1 MTRLTL
7 IGLAAALVS
16 CASAPKKPLVVEQ
29 KVDPKMQALEPFL
42 APLEADEE
50 AAEEEGREARR
61 RLLTGRMLLAGKS
74 IDEVLSAAA
83 LQGEPALVRAVLAA
97 RKGDFQGALTAART
111 AGGVQGV
118 QLALSILL
126 AAGELDAA
134 KQVVAQAAEDEGA
147 AVLNAWMVHR
157 DGKSKEA
164 IEALRKHLFN
174 KGRDLFAYITL
185 ARIHAEQGELRL
197 ARLVCKEGLKQA
209 PKDADLHYLLGTI
222 EQSRGRQ
229 VAAARAFNAALKV
242 DPGHVGALLERARQ
256 DLLGF
261 DYAGALRYTERAV
274 RLVPGDAETRLVHAL
289 TLRANGRC
297 AEAKVLLE
305 GLSGKRPVA
314 LFNLGVL
321 HLRCLNDAKAAFPL
335 FKQFVESH
343 NPDSGHPVHNLLVE
357 AEALAE

>member
-16 CASAPKKPLVVEQ
+16 CASAPKKPVVVEQ
-29 KVDPKMQALEPFL
+29 KVDPEVQALEPFL
-42 APLEADEE
+42 ASLEADEE

-111 AGGVQGV
+111 AGGAQGV

-147 AVLNAWMVHR
+147 AVLNAWMMHR

-197 ARLVCKEGLKQA
+197 LDNIDHAVQA
-209 PKDADLHYLLGTI
+209 PVAGSFRNHQRFIVQYLYETGCI
-222 EQSRGRQ
+222 
-229 VAAARAFNAALKV
+229 A
-242 DPGHVGALLERARQ
+242 
-256 DLLGF
+256 
-261 DYAGALRYTERAV
+261 AGADIRGAV
-274 RLVPGDAETRLVHAL
+274 A
-289 TLRANGRC
+289 
-297 AEAKVLLE
+297 
-305 GLSGKRPVA
+305 
-314 LFNLGVL
+314 GV
-321 HLRCLNDAKAAFPL
+321 R
-335 FKQFVESH
+335 
-343 NPDSGHPVHNLLVE
+343 GE
-357 AEALAE
+357 AEKGRLPDVFLQRLREPVSALCHDQLMRRL